1 MGGLLKL
8 TPIFIFLIPG
18 IIGWALFKKFP
29 DRFPLA
35 LLPDGSINGDMVFP
49 MLVKSLLPAGV
60 RGLIVACLLAA
71 LMSSL
76 ASLFN
81 SSASLFTVDIYE
93 KLFPNKSEKHLLFVG
108 RVATTVVVAAGIV
121 WIPVMK
127 IISSGGLY
135 QYLQSVQGYL
145 APSIT
150 AVFIFGIFWRRTNEA
165 GAVWGLMTGFVLG
178 MLKLGIQSFF
188 GFGADKISSPEILAF
203 IGDFN
208 PYYAAGVI
216 FAFSSAALIA
226 ASLATAEPP
235 KEKLK
240 GLTYAWLMS
249 DSEARAEIAK
259 SWSLSNKILAASV
272 FGGVAVCY
280 LYFSFW
286 LG

>member
-1 MGGLLKL
+1 MDTGYENYIKRR
-8 TPIFIFLIPG
+8 
-18 IIGWALFKKFP
+18 ALSI
-29 DRFPLA
+29 LA
-35 LLPDGSINGDMVFP
+35 
-49 MLVKSLLPAGV
+49 KRAGV
-60 RGLIVACLLAA
+60 SCSIYNCGFYIRHILA
-71 LMSSL
+71 
-76 ASLFN
+76 
-81 SSASLFTVDIYE
+81 
-93 KLFPNKSEKHLLFVG
+93 PNKRSRRGMGAYDGLCFRHVETWNSELFWV
-108 RVATTVVVAAGIV
+108 
-121 WIPVMK
+121 
-127 IISSGGLY
+127 
-135 QYLQSVQGYL
+135 
-145 APSIT
+145 
-150 AVFIFGIFWRRTNEA
+150 
-165 GAVWGLMTGFVLG
+165 
-178 MLKLGIQSFF
+178 
-188 GFGADKISSPEILAF
+188 GADKISSPEILAF